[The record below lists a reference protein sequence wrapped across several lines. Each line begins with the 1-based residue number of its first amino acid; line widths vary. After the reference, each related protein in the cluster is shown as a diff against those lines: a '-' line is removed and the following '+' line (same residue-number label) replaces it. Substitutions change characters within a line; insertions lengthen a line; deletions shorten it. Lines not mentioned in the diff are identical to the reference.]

1 MIRLPHDVVE
11 AIERGATLVVPSRQ
25 RSEALRLAYAAGAL
39 RQHAQVWQSP
49 DVLPIDAWKTREI
62 ERRAAA
68 GESLPRLITPAEEWL
83 LWRQATAQLTRD
95 LDLVAPGP
103 LADALRRASHLAQE
117 FRIDL
122 TRLKGA
128 AGGETRL
135 LVSAFQ
141 VVTDRLRALS
151 ASTAAQV
158 GQQVPCL
165 GGGRQVVFAGFSH
178 VSPGLRALI
187 ENRERQGCTS
197 AVRAVPAARGETRV
211 VYASD
216 STDELE
222 RIAEW
227 CRRRLEATR
236 DARLLVQL
244 PGAPEARERLV
255 TLIRQNIDARG
266 AVLGDIVR
274 AETDGLAA
282 IEGGL
287 PLSRAPLVA
296 HALHA
301 LQWLD
306 ASSEFEE
313 FSAWLCAPH
322 WAISDA
328 DRARIDLW
336 LREGVSL
343 EIDPRSLQRVLEG
356 SPPRSASAST
366 LAAARELLRQVKA
379 AVAELPSGHLSPRQ
393 WSERFDAALTALQW
407 PGARPL
413 DSNDEQTRTRFTEL
427 LDDFGQ
433 LATVAGTISR
443 KDAVQWLKELATR
456 TAFRPASGDAL
467 VTVTPQLIDPVA
479 QYDAIWIA
487 GLHADAWPAPAQ
499 PDPFLP
505 VSLQIDAGIPAATSE
520 GRAAEA
526 RAQLAAWQGSTSELV
541 LSTPLRADDVHLSP
555 SPFLA
560 AFPQAET
567 PAATDEA
574 RSIWLPSR
582 IRREGLTESVD
593 DSTGVPWE
601 LSRPLPSGTR
611 SVELQNLCPFRAYAE
626 MRLGSSELDVPEPG
640 VPPDV
645 RGMLLHA
652 ALERLWRELRD
663 SAALASQGAE
673 RLDALITSSVE
684 AAANEVLG
692 RTSEART
699 SAQQREC
706 RRAVRLIRALCELER
721 RRPPFRVR
729 EAELKRTLQL
739 AGAQLNVRIDR
750 LDELGAGGLAILDYK
765 SGRPTPGDWYSERPS
780 HPQLLA
786 YLAAVGNEALAMA
799 TISVTAREVRFDGV
813 ALESTLLPKV
823 RGVELLP
830 AEQGGA
836 PVPAS
841 DVGAQRAASWSHWQ
855 REWRARVE
863 GLATDFVAGRAAVDP
878 RPKACEWCQVVGICR
893 ISDES
898 ASAVEENID
907 E

>member
-1 MIRLPHDVVE
+1 LIRLPQDVAE
-11 AIERGATLVVPSRQ
+11 AVERGDTLVVPSRQ
-25 RSEALRLAYAAGAL
+25 RSEAVRLAYAAGAL
-39 RQHAQVWQSP
+39 ERQATVWRSP
-49 DVLPIDAWKTREI
+49 DVLPIEAWKTREI

-68 GESLPRLITPAEEWL
+68 GEWLPRLITPAEEWL

-103 LADALRRASHLAQE
+103 LADALRRASRLAQE

-122 TRLKGA
+122 ERLHSA

-135 LVSAFQ
+135 LLSAFQ
-141 VVTDRLRALS
+141 SVSDRLRALG
-151 ASTAAQV
+151 ADTAAHV

-165 GGGRQVVFAGFSH
+165 GGGRHVVFAGFAL
-178 VSPGLRALI
+178 VTPGLRRLM
-187 ENRERQGCTS
+187 ENRERQGCAS
-197 AVRAVPAARGETRV
+197 VVRAVPAASGQTRV
-211 VYASD
+211 VHAND

-227 CRRRLEATR
+227 CRQRVESAPG
-236 DARLLVQL
+236 ARLMVQL

-255 TLIRQNIDARG
+255 TLIRQNIDARS
-266 AVLGDIVR
+266 AVLGDLVR
-274 AETDGLAA
+274 AESDGLAT

-287 PLSRAPLVA
+287 PLSRAPIVA
-296 HALHA
+296 HALQA

-306 ASSEFEE
+306 AGSEFEE

-322 WAISDA
+322 WSLRDA

-336 LREGVSL
+336 LRDRVSL
-343 EIDPRSLQRVLEG
+343 EIEPRTLLRALEG
-356 SPPRSASAST
+356 MPPRSASV
-366 LAAARELLRQVKA
+366 ARELALQVSA
-379 AVAELPSGHLSPRQ
+379 ALKELPSGPLSPRQ
-393 WSERFDAALTALQW
+393 WSERFDAALNALQW
-407 PGARPL
+407 PGARAL
-413 DSNDEQTRTRFTEL
+413 DSNEEQTRARFTEL

-433 LATVAGTISR
+433 LAAVAGTISR
-443 KDAVQWLKELATR
+443 KDAVQWLRELATR

-467 VTVTPQLIDPVA
+467 VTVTPQLIDPIA
-479 QYDAIWIA
+479 RYDAIWVA
-487 GLHADAWPAPAQ
+487 GLHADAWPVPAQ

-505 VSLQIDAGIPAATSE
+505 VSLQLDAGIPAATSD

-526 RAQLAAWQGSTSELV
+526 RALLAAWQSSTPDLV
-541 LSTPLRADDVHLSP
+541 LSTPLRAEDVQLSP

-560 AFPQAET
+560 AFPPAET
-567 PAATDEA
+567 PAATGES
-574 RSIWLPSR
+574 RSIWLPLR
-582 IRREGLTESVD
+582 VRREGLTESVD
-593 DSTGVPWE
+593 DSAGVPWV
-601 LSRPLPSGTR
+601 LSQPLPSGTR

-626 MRLGSSELDVPEPG
+626 MRLGSSDLDVPEPG

-663 SAALASQGAE
+663 SSALASQGSAS
-673 RLDALITSSVE
+673 LDALIAGCVE
-684 AAANEVLG
+684 GAANEIMG
-692 RTSEART
+692 RVSEGGRT

-706 RRAVRLIRALCELER
+706 RRAVRLIRALCDLER

-729 EAELKRTLQL
+729 EAELKRTLHL
-739 AGAQLNVRIDR
+739 AGALLNVRIDR
-750 LDELGAGGLAILDYK
+750 LDELSAGGLAILDYK

-786 YLAAVGNEALAMA
+786 YLASVGNEAVAMA

-813 ALESTLLPKV
+813 ALDSTLLPKV

-830 AEQGGA
+830 PEQGAQQG
-836 PVPAS
+836 PAS
-841 DVGAQRAASWSHWQ
+841 DLGAQRAASWAHWQ

-863 GLATDFVAGRAAVDP
+863 GLAADFVAGRAAVDP

-893 ISDES
+893 ISDAS